1 MRKLIP
7 ALALCVSG
15 LAWGAPQD
23 ESLVLVSRT
32 VDLRLEEN
40 FGLLQVQVKVKNPTD
55 RALEGEVRFSVPAGA
70 AVYEASLL
78 KHISSTERKSK
89 LVTPDQAQAF
99 YALAKN
105 AFKDTAEETLIAQ
118 AMMKKYP
125 KAYYQTKKDPAI
137 IEHVGEDRYRLRF
150 FPVPARDNQTVTWR
164 CAFEVPREEG
174 ACVATIPMAWDTPMK
189 SAPDAVV
196 EARVTVR
203 SSDDL
208 GAVASTSHRLG
219 SIQRHAELHR
229 FSAAVEPAGD
239 GSDLVLSYGLSPKAK
254 LHDFAP
260 DAKIDAGL
268 AVQRPDDARALH
280 AVRAKRALERASD
293 ADRPAIGLAAAVVS
307 PQASLLV
314 IETSEARELARTD
327 DRSFKAA
334 AGNGRPIT
342 EDDALQCDFI
352 RGAAQLP
359 ALAPGATCG
368 VHVISTNSV
377 AKIQW
382 AKDNG
387 LKVAST
393 GVLLATSSVE
403 YVKHLGACSLKE
415 PNPEKLRKVAEVLK

>member
-1 MRKLIP
+1 
-7 ALALCVSG
+7 
-15 LAWGAPQD
+15 
-23 ESLVLVSRT
+23 
-32 VDLRLEEN
+32 
-40 FGLLQVQVKVKNPTD
+40 
-55 RALEGEVRFSVPAGA
+55 
-70 AVYEASLL
+70 
-78 KHISSTERKSK
+78 
-89 LVTPDQAQAF
+89 
-99 YALAKN
+99 
-105 AFKDTAEETLIAQ
+105 
-118 AMMKKYP
+118 
-125 KAYYQTKKDPAI
+125 
-137 IEHVGEDRYRLRF
+137 
-150 FPVPARDNQTVTWR
+150 
-164 CAFEVPREEG
+164 
-174 ACVATIPMAWDTPMK
+174 MAWDTPMK

-239 GSDLVLSYGLSPKAK
+239 GSDLLLSYALSPKAK
-254 LHDFAP
+254 IYGFAP

-280 AVRAKRALERASD
+280 AVRAKRTLERASD
-293 ADRPAIGLAAAVVS
+293 ADRPALGLAAAVVS

-327 DRSFKAA
+327 DRSFKAESGSA
-334 AGNGRPIT
+334 RPIT

-352 RGAAQLP
+352 RTSAQLP

-368 VHVISTNSV
+368 VHVISTNSA
-377 AKIQW
+377 AKVQW

-387 LKVAST
+387 LKVTST